1 MTSRENIL
9 SKIRLAL
16 ENTRGQKLSKPDFSR
31 NPYIQPDELPEV
43 IFAENF
49 KKLNGDFFYCE
60 DLETFLIDF
69 KSFLKSHNINN
80 LLVSEEYPQ
89 QLLQFAHVDFIQK
102 PNPSETIEA
111 SLGLCE
117 LLIARTGSIL
127 ISSHQKYARTVSCLT
142 SIHMVLAF
150 TSQLVFHLKEGL
162 EIISSKYAN
171 NLPSLVSLISGSS
184 TTNAIQK
191 SWMPGALGPKKLVL
205 FLVDDIIENHSD
217 SDE

>member
-16 ENTRGQKLSKPDFSR
+16 ENTRGQKLIKPDFSK
-31 NPYIQPDELPEV
+31 NPFIHPDELPEV

-49 KKLNGDFFYCE
+49 KKLHGDFFYCE
-60 DLETFLIDF
+60 DLETFLLTF
-69 KSFLKSHNINN
+69 KNFIKSNNINN

-89 QLLQFAHVDFIQK
+89 QLLQFAHVDFSPK
-102 PNPSETIEA
+102 PKPSETIDA

-127 ISSHQKYARTVSCLT
+127 ISSNQKYARTVSSL
-142 SIHMVLAF
+142 SPVHMVLAF
-150 TSQLVFHLKEGL
+150 TSQLVFHLQEGL

-184 TTNAIQK
+184 ITNAIQK